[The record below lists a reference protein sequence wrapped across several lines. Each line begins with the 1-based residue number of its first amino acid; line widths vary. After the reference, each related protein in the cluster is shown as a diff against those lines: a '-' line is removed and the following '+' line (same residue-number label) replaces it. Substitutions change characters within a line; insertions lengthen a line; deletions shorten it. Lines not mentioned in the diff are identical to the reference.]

1 MLKNQ
6 HESWLKNHWCFFFSD
21 RFSTIFFWHLSTN
34 KGKYFIFS
42 SWQQAGFIR
51 LGNSLVVRNSYS
63 QTVAHKHK
71 WFWDSLWWKAPALT
85 ALVDTSTAA
94 VNAVRAAVMKGAVWI
109 QRSSGW
115 QQMFGFFLKLFTG
128 FRYSDCPLS
137 QLYADLKCVLMYI
150 WALKLM
156 GGYGP
161 RAPVNLKKNLEFW
174 MW

>member
-1 MLKNQ
+1 MNILFKCLIITICDQTRMTNNTSTWINVK
-6 HESWLKNHWCFFFSD
+6 EPTWVMTEKPLIFFSD

-71 WFWDSLWWKAPALT
+71 WFWDLLWWKAPPLT

-94 VNAVRAAVMKGAVWI
+94 GNAVRAAVMKDAVWI

-115 QQMFGFFLKLFTG
+115 QQMFGFFKSFLLVFVILTAH
-128 FRYSDCPLS
+128 FYNYML
-137 QLYADLKCVLMYI
+137 I
-150 WALKLM
+150 
-156 GGYGP
+156 
-161 RAPVNLKKNLEFW
+161 
-174 MW
+174 